1 MTQKNSSENVWTV
14 KLEHD
19 KENLILPFP
28 KDMLEELDWKEGDVL
43 QWIDNGNGT
52 FSLRKQQYDSDS
64 GVEGKL

>member
-1 MTQKNSSENVWTV
+1 MPKKSNNTWTV
-14 KLEHD
+14 EIKQDGED
-19 KENLILPFP
+19 LILPFP
-28 KDMLEELDWKEGDVL
+28 EDMLQELDWKEGDVL